1 MKSSSIVQYDTRDYP
16 IEFLV
21 SKFNKQE
28 CYIPNYHNCSKTHN
42 LKQDKQFIESLLL
55 GYPSQLIILAEH
67 KNGMLE
73 IVDGAERIGI
83 IADFVNNRFSLNIG
97 EFKKITYANLA
108 IKKQQLFAN
117 KSLRTIVLSEY
128 VDLKTKIEIYRRINT
143 TLRGN

>member
-1 MKSSSIVQYDTRDYP
+1 MKSSGIVQYDTRDYP

-28 CYIPNYHNCSKTHN
+28 CYIPNYHNCNKTHN

-108 IKKQQLFAN
+108 IKKQQLSAIQHC
-117 KSLRTIVLSEY
+117 REAQ
-128 VDLKTKIEIYRRINT
+128 RHR
-143 TLRGN
+143 